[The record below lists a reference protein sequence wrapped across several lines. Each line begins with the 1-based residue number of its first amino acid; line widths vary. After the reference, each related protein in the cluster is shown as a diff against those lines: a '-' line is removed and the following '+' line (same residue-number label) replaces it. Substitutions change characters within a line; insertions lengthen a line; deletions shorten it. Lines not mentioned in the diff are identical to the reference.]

1 MYEQET
7 NGIIVRAEPAYLEA
21 ESAPEASRYVWA
33 YTIEIENR
41 SAEIVQLLHRHW
53 RITDLNGLIQEVH
66 GEGVIGQQPVIEPGE
81 AFRYT
86 SACPLDT
93 PNGWMA
99 GAYEMIALDRG
110 EPFLVAIPPFALDSP
125 HAERLAN

>member
-7 NGIIVRAEPAYLEA
+7 NGIVVRAEPAYLEA
-21 ESAPEASRYVWA
+21 ESTPEAHRYVWA

-41 SAEIVQLLHRHW
+41 RPENVQLLNRHW
-53 RITDLNGLIQEVH
+53 RITDLNGLVQEVH

-86 SACPLDT
+86 SACPLGT
-93 PNGWMA
+93 PSGWMT
-99 GAYEMIALDRG
+99 GAYEMIGLDRG

-125 HAERLAN
+125 RAEKFAN